1 MYSNS
6 ALKVYIWVHRH
17 TNSPS
22 DKEGV
27 NRTEKSE
34 ENPSFLLKRSLQGEG
49 DTVKETGRRRHADMQ
64 KKPLEK
70 ITNDNLMPRGETIVI
85 L

>member
-1 MYSNS
+1 MGNQCL
-6 ALKVYIWVHRH
+6 AHRWCKKM
-17 TNSPS
+17 NKKC

-34 ENPSFLLKRSLQGEG
+34 ENPSFLLKRPLKGEG
-49 DTVKETGRRRHADMQ
+49 DTVKETGRRLHADMQ

-70 ITNDNLMPRGETIVI
+70 MTNYNLMPRDETIVI